1 MYNHLHESYNLIGL
15 MVIFLDESRMINSVQ
30 DNGIISIVILIFK
43 NLEFRLCCILSHLYI
58 GINEEMDYRI
68 LK

>member
-30 DNGIISIVILIFK
+30 DNGIDSNF
-43 NLEFRLCCILSHLYI
+43 NFQEFRI
-58 GINEEMDYRI
+58 
-68 LK
+68 